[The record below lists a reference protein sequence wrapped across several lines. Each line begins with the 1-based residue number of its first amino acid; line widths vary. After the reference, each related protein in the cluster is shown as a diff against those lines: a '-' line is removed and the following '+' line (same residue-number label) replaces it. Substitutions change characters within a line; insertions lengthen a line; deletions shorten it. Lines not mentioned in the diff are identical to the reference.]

1 MKGWWLAFFI
11 GVGSAQAQ
19 GLLDTSLDALAQ
31 LCQAGSGLSSDSLT
45 LVCSSI
51 STIRDT
57 KAKLDGIG
65 EDLEGLWRRGVQQAV
80 GAGLDRIGAELDIA
94 QINHWVTQL
103 DQAMNT
109 GYGALLQ
116 QTEAI
121 TGEARKGAIKQLFA
135 PPTDPQSPAG
145 LAARAI
151 QTNPNLA
158 AKSLL
163 GVQAQSK
170 AVGDLALS
178 AATTREGS
186 ERLEAATKRITG
198 EQTQNLTALTT
209 PTQQGIADKIRAR
222 AANAVST
229 RAAIQSWA
237 EGQADLALQ
246 QATGFNQILAAQ
258 QDALLLQ
265 ALTVRQMGLFVE
277 QYVADRQERLAA
289 WRGRF
294 EQDVDALYQQSEARA
309 EDFRS
314 LATALDNLV
323 K

>member
-1 MKGWWLAFFI
+1 MKGWLVGVVI
-11 GVGSAQAQ
+11 GLGSVQAQ
-19 GLLDTSLDALAQ
+19 GLLDSSLEALAQ
-31 LCQAGSGLSSDSLT
+31 LCQAGSGWSSDSLA

-51 STIRDT
+51 ATIRDT
-57 KAKLDGIG
+57 QAKLDGIG
-65 EDLEGLWRRGVQQAV
+65 QDLEGLWRRGVRQAV
-80 GAGLDRIGAELDIA
+80 GSGLDRIGAELGLE
-94 QINHWVTQL
+94 QVHRWVAQL
-103 DQAMNT
+103 DQAMNS
-109 GYGALLQ
+109 GYAALLQ
-116 QTEAI
+116 ATEAV
-121 TGEARKGAIKQLFA
+121 TGEAREGAIRQLFT
-135 PPTDPQSPAG
+135 PPADPQSPAG

-158 AKSLL
+158 AKGLL

-178 AATTREGS
+178 AATTREGA
-186 ERLEAATKRITG
+186 ERLKAATRRITG
-198 EQTQNLTALTT
+198 EQTQNLTALTS
-209 PTQQGIADKIRAR
+209 PTQQGIADRIRSR

-265 ALTVRQMGLFVE
+265 ALTVRQMGLFIE
-277 QYVADRQERLAA
+277 QYIADRQERLTA
-289 WRGRF
+289 WRSRF
-294 EQDVDALYQQSEARA
+294 EQEVDALYQQSEARA

-314 LATALDNLV
+314 LATALDHLI

>member
-1 MKGWWLAFFI
+1 MKGWWLAAI
-11 GVGSAQAQ
+11 IALGSAQAQ
-19 GLLDTSLDALAQ
+19 GVLDGALEALAQ
-31 LCQAGSGLSSDSLT
+31 LCQAGSTLSSDSLT
-45 LVCSSI
+45 LVCSSVA
-51 STIRDT
+51 TIRDT
-57 KAKLDGIG
+57 KAKLAGIG
-65 EDLEGLWRRGVQQAV
+65 QDLEGLWQRGVRQAV
-80 GAGLDRIGAELDIA
+80 GSGLDRIGAELGLE
-94 QINHWVTQL
+94 QVGRWVAQL

-109 GYGALLQ
+109 GYAALLQ
-116 QTEAI
+116 VTGAV
-121 TGEARKGAIKQLFA
+121 TGEAREGAIRRLFA
-135 PPTDPQSPAG
+135 PPADPQSPAG

-158 AKSLL
+158 AKGLL
-163 GVQAQSK
+163 GVEAQSK

-178 AATTREGS
+178 VATTREGA
-186 ERLEAATKRITG
+186 ERLKAATQRITG

-209 PTQQGIADKIRAR
+209 PTQQGIADKIRSR

-258 QDALLLQ
+258 QDGLLLQ
-265 ALTVRQMGLFVE
+265 ALTVRQMGLLVE
-277 QYVADRQERLAA
+277 QYIAERQERLAA

-294 EQDVDALYQQSEARA
+294 EQDMDALYQQSEARA

-314 LATALDNLV
+314 LATALENLV